1 MFIWTNWPGIRGCF
15 DFFEKSNYFQTPSRI
30 KSFRV
35 CYPQQHRAL
44 IRISINRQRNG
55 ARIDHVVSVFWKRL
69 GGRNRLLAQTLAHK
83 NFKLVLVCQPG
94 RVISIDCEDNVPSS
108 KLSSERPSSL
118 ERSRSALNSKHRSQ
132 ASRNIFRF
140 IRFFSL
146 ESKIRIVFD
155 SISCISIAFGLD
167 RDYFS
172 NNILNYVLSSHCNEN
187 MLRSVYKIWS
197 NVQCPLTF

>member
-1 MFIWTNWPGIRGCF
+1 MLWLFWKVKLLP
-15 DFFEKSNYFQTPSRI
+15 DSFENKI
-30 KSFRV
+30 L
-35 CYPQQHRAL
+35 PQQHRAL

-108 KLSSERPSSL
+108 KLPSERPSSL

-140 IRFFSL
+140 IRFFFRSNRRYTFEL
-146 ESKIRIVFD
+146 FSIRYR
-155 SISCISIAFGLD
+155 AF
-167 RDYFS
+167 R
-172 NNILNYVLSSHCNEN
+172 
-187 MLRSVYKIWS
+187 
-197 NVQCPLTF
+197 